1 MDKLIERINEIEDA
15 INQHQHSIFLLENE
29 KNMLIDELDYM
40 QEQERE
46 TEDIAWRMMKL

>member
-1 MDKLIERINEIEDA
+1 MDKLIDRLDEIDDL

-40 QEQERE
+40 QEVEIEAQD
-46 TEDIAWRMMKL
+46 TAWRQMKL